1 MAKQEP
7 ELDEHGLAIHTY
19 VSMVLVVLPTSD
31 YAETTMRYARSALYN
46 VHVGTRVVA
55 AQDEEMLVG
64 ELQDELQPDG
74 LLKDASMDDYSGV
87 IFCGGPGAL
96 QLAEDPDA
104 QRLAKEAAAQK
115 KMIAAWGHSSAVLAR
130 AGIVKGKRITG
141 DPSVRTM
148 LEKAG
153 AKFTGHQL
161 ERHDPFVTA
170 FDDAVGFRFG
180 KALVAAVRI

>member
-115 KMIAAWGHSSAVLAR
+115 I
-130 AGIVKGKRITG
+130 
-141 DPSVRTM
+141 
-148 LEKAG
+148 
-153 AKFTGHQL
+153 
-161 ERHDPFVTA
+161 
-170 FDDAVGFRFG
+170 
-180 KALVAAVRI
+180 